1 MFNQTEEL
9 DELVVTT
16 NGNGGVALKSAKST
30 ELATSGTASDED
42 AIIEEV
48 KALIEA
54 KVQAAYEKALES
66 AQSDKKEVAE
76 PLGWWDLV
84 GIGPFQRNATR
95 FDLPNRPPAP
105 YLPHQVIRVGET
117 AYVATVLYVPSVSVF
132 GLPYEIMY
140 RTGSLDTWNLG
151 PANLN
156 VTHRGH
162 LNPNSPFVVDIL
174 RFRANQEGCFEMNIC
189 ARILGCDVNGR
200 RNTAPPFAGFARRVY
215 DFDREMFIPRIP
227 ALGPINA
234 PVPAPPTSG
243 PQGWQVSDTGIRFQ
257 VYR

>member
-1 MFNQTEEL
+1 MNYQTDVMEDTL
-9 DELVVTT
+9 TIKAKAS
-16 NGNGGVALKSAKST
+16 GNGVTAKASRVSDLDKPSTTTLSEDVAV
-30 ELATSGTASDED
+30 
-42 AIIEEV
+42 EEV

-54 KVQAAYEKALES
+54 KLQAAYEKAL
-66 AQSDKKEVAE
+66 QSPQAEVAE

-84 GIGPFQRNATR
+84 GIGPFQPGANL

-105 YLPHQVIRVGET
+105 YLPHQVIRIGET

-132 GLPYEIMY
+132 GLPYEIKY
-140 RTGSLDTWNLG
+140 STGNLETWNLG

-174 RFRANQEGCFEMNIC
+174 RFRAQVEGCYEMNIC
-189 ARILGCDVNGR
+189 ARIFGCPVGNR
-200 RNTAPPFAGFARRVY
+200 PNTAPPFAGFARRVY

-227 ALGPINA
+227 RLPGGAN
-234 PVPAPPTSG
+234 VPAPPTSG
-243 PQGWQVSDTGIRFQ
+243 PQGWQVYDTGIRFQ
-257 VYR
+257 IYE

>member
-1 MFNQTEEL
+1 MYNQTEEL
-9 DELVVTT
+9 DELVVKT
-16 NGNGGVALKSAKST
+16 NGNGGVAIKASKTA
-30 ELATSGTASDED
+30 ELAKTSTASQDETSL
-42 AIIEEV
+42 EEV

-66 AQSDKKEVAE
+66 TQQEVAE

-84 GIGPFQRNATR
+84 GIGPFQRNANL

-105 YLPHQVIRVGET
+105 YLPHQVIRIGET

-156 VTHRGH
+156 VTHMGH
-162 LNPNSPFVVDIL
+162 LNPNSHFVVDIL
-174 RFRANQEGCFEMNIC
+174 RFRAQQEGCFEMNIC

-215 DFDREMFIPRIP
+215 DFDREMFIPSIP
-227 ALGPINA
+227 SLGPINA

-243 PQGWQVSDTGIRFQ
+243 PQGWQMHDTGIRFQ
-257 VYR
+257 IYR